1 MAIVM
6 IKLLSI
12 TIFVSILNI
21 LHAQNETLTLKFGT
35 IAIEGSS
42 WSNIFQELNAEL
54 RTESND
60 RLKFKF
66 YYGRDEVDLLN
77 MLKNKQLDAISI
89 TTVGLGKIL
98 SDISIF
104 GLPLLFSSYHE
115 LDYARKKLTPRF
127 EEYFS
132 DQGYTLLG
140 WTDYG
145 IIYLFSKT
153 PIRTQTDLQKSRIW
167 VWALDPISSAFASA
181 SGREPTL
188 LPLESVLPSLVNNEI
203 QTVYNSPLACIVYQW
218 YSQINFMTDFPL
230 AIGVGGTILN
240 RPKFLTLS
248 ELDKSLLIRISKTY
262 HIRLIEKIRQDN
274 EESLNILKSEGIKI
288 ISMPPQEK
296 MKWGQIAVQ
305 VQNQFVGQ
313 LYEESLLNRIR
324 DLINEFQ
331 SQDK

>member
-1 MAIVM
+1 MVIVM
-6 IKLLSI
+6 FKPLSFI
-12 TIFVSILNI
+12 IIVSILNI
-21 LHAQNETLTLKFGT
+21 LQAQNESLTLKFGT

-42 WSNIFQELNAEL
+42 WSNIFQEMNAEL
-54 RTESND
+54 QTVSND

-66 YYGRDEVDLLN
+66 YYGRDEADLLN
-77 MLKNKQLDAISI
+77 MLNNKQLDAISI

-98 SDISIF
+98 SDIYIF
-104 GLPLLFSSYHE
+104 GLPLLFSSYQE
-115 LDYARKKLTPRF
+115 LDYVREKLTPLY
-127 EEYFS
+127 EKYFS
-132 DQGYTLLG
+132 DKGYTFLG
-140 WTDYG
+140 WGDYG

-167 VWALDPISSAFASA
+167 VWALDPISRAFASA

-218 YSQINFMTDFPL
+218 YSEINFMTDLPL
-230 AIGVGGTILN
+230 AMGVGGTILN

-262 HIRLIEKIRQDN
+262 HIRLIEKIRQDT
-274 EESLNILKSEGIKI
+274 EESLNILKNEGIKI
-288 ISMPPQEK
+288 VSMPPQEK

-313 LYEESLLNRIR
+313 LYDESLLNRLR

-331 SQDK
+331 SQNK